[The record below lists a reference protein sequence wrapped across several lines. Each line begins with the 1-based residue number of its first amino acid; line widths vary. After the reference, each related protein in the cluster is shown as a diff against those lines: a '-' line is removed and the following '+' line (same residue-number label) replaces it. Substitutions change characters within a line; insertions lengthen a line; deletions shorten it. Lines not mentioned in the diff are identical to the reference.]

1 MHTHMQNVSMV
12 FAPLFLRNET
22 SDPTRMLLNASYE
35 SSYVQ
40 NLIQHCLSSGQQ

>member
-1 MHTHMQNVSMV
+1 MV

-35 SSYVQ
+35 SAYVQ
-40 NLIQHCLSSGQQ
+40 NLIQFYLSAQQQQ